1 MTKAVVIFL
10 LSLFSSFLIAK
21 DLDLTHNTSLD
32 PYYCDN
38 NPVECQPLPSIISN
52 FEIQPDTTR
61 SQWTIFWSLQVLDAF
76 TTAKAVKYD
85 CVKEINPF
93 FTERPSE
100 LRVITTKSILL
111 VPTIIQQREIGFFTR
126 SELISTNILYAMV
139 VANNIDHLNDAKQNC
154 NKIR

>member
-21 DLDLTHNTSLD
+21 DLDLTYNPPLD

-38 NPVECQPLPSIISN
+38 NPVECQPLPSITLK
-52 FEIQPDTTR
+52 FEIHPVTTR
-61 SQWTIFWSLQVLDAF
+61 SQWTVFWSLQVLDAF

-111 VPTIIQQREIGFFTR
+111 APTIIQQRETGFVTR
-126 SELISTNILYAMV
+126 SELMSTNILYAMV
-139 VANNIDHLNDAKQNC
+139 VANNIDHLTNAKQNC

>member
-21 DLDLTHNTSLD
+21 DLDLTYNPPLD

-38 NPVECQPLPSIISN
+38 NPVECQPLPSITLK
-52 FEIQPDTTR
+52 FEIHPVTTR
-61 SQWTIFWSLQVLDAF
+61 SQWTVFWSLQVLDAF

-93 FTERPSE
+93 FTERPSD
-100 LRVITTKSILL
+100 LRVITTKSVLL
-111 VPTIIQQREIGFFTR
+111 APTIIQQRETGFITR
-126 SELISTNILYAMV
+126 SELMSTNILYAMV

>member
-21 DLDLTHNTSLD
+21 DLDLTYNPPLD

-38 NPVECQPLPSIISN
+38 NPVECQPLPSITLK
-52 FEIQPDTTR
+52 FEIHPVTTR
-61 SQWTIFWSLQVLDAF
+61 SQWTVFWSLQVLDAF

-93 FTERPSE
+93 FTERPSD
-100 LRVITTKSILL
+100 LRVITTKSVLL
-111 VPTIIQQREIGFFTR
+111 APTIIQQRETGFVTR
-126 SELISTNILYAMV
+126 SELMSTNILYAMV